1 MNKKPDNTTLIATAA
16 VTLAAAAATYMF
28 FKTYKTIQKLDELE
42 QDFNKKD
49 RSYPEK
55 GAWTKEHYND
65 NYDEDYES

>member
-42 QDFNKKD
+42 LDFGNDDALLSFLNARNNTKD
-49 RSYPEK
+49 
-55 GAWTKEHYND
+55 
-65 NYDEDYES
+65 

>member
-42 QDFNKKD
+42 LDFGNDDALLSFLDARNNTKD
-49 RSYPEK
+49 
-55 GAWTKEHYND
+55 
-65 NYDEDYES
+65 

>member
-42 QDFNKKD
+42 LDF
-49 RSYPEK
+49 
-55 GAWTKEHYND
+55 GND
-65 NYDEDYES
+65 DALSSFLNAQHRMRDE